1 MNRTVL
7 DTQQLVTFWRK
18 RQTATGDRTPAPEV
32 AAEWGRLL
40 ARRTGTD
47 AILSLTYLEFVG
59 GAGSGEEL
67 KAYRAFLAT
76 LEVVDGWDMR
86 PVDLEDARRRAERV
100 PPSRRPR
107 GAVDCLI
114 RAVAGRLGYA
124 VRTRDQGFPG

>member
-7 DTQQLVTFWRK
+7 DTQQLVAFWRK
-18 RQTATGDRTPAPEV
+18 RQAETGDRTPSPDD

-40 ARRTGTD
+40 SRRTGTD
-47 AILSLTYLEFVG
+47 AILSLSYLEFVG

-67 KAYRAFLAT
+67 RAYRAFLAT
-76 LEVVDGWDMR
+76 LDVVDGWDVR

-100 PPSRRPR
+100 PPSRQPR

-114 RAVAGRLGYA
+114 RAVASRLGYA
-124 VRTRDQGFPG
+124 VRTRDRGFPG